1 MRVLYLFLF
10 LFRIKMLW
18 LIKNLFE
25 NDAAYFIAD
34 TLALFKMTIIFL
46 TNKKILQQFRNT
58 LFSLMQN
65 ENKKTN

>member
-1 MRVLYLFLF
+1 
-10 LFRIKMLW
+10 MLW